1 MKGYKGFNKG
11 MICLGKQYAEDTVFE
26 EPEANIRE
34 NGMHFC
40 KNPWDVL
47 DYYGFMD
54 YNGEPNEFAEVE
66 SLDEVKTN
74 DYEEYCTKKLKIGAK
89 LSLAEFIKVCTDFMV
104 EKATVAQMIDDAVST
119 GNESI
124 ITSTENGSTVVSTG
138 SGSTVVSTGSGSK
151 VVFTGYGSTVVSTG
165 SGSNVTGA
173 EDYSVIAATGR
184 CSHAVST
191 GNNAKIAVVGDFSK
205 VISTGRNSKVVSIG
219 NYSTVASMDFHS
231 KVVSTGNAD
240 IVFCAGDDSLAK
252 AKKGSWITLVEWGY
266 NKQEHK
272 YVPVNVKTEYVD
284 GERIKED
291 VFYALKNGEFQE
303 VGS

>member
-124 ITSTENGSTVVSTG
+124 ITSTEN
-138 SGSTVVSTGSGSK
+138 
-151 VVFTGYGSTVVSTG
+151 GSTVVSTG